1 MCFVGAWIDTLRQ
14 LAGGN
19 NNAEL
24 EASDA
29 GMLLTDTE
37 LLFANVQ
44 GVQRAQLTD
53 IAKVGREA
61 GELLISSNQGALIRG
76 PISAG
81 KEELTNFFAS
91 VRQVAARARQ
101 VSPPVLAMLAE
112 LPSVTAPLS
121 LTSQGV
127 SSDDPYA
134 TATPAAVPAT
144 MLMPP
149 PVVSEAVPMQANAPI
164 MSPPPG
170 YVTQQQANAAERER
184 FRTGFGQVKEELKSS
199 VPAGFW
205 LRVVASIIDSIVMNI
220 AQWILFA
227 IFAGGSLSLS
237 GLLSSQG
244 SSNFDPAAL
253 ATLGTGYLIATIA
266 SGVFGWLY
274 FALLES
280 GERQGTLG
288 KMALGLIV
296 TDLDQK
302 RIGFGRATA
311 RAFMRS
317 VIPLVASG
325 IYLTVIAANFSTLNN
340 FDADLDAT
348 QAYVGT
354 ILVGTLIFLIAI
366 CVPFVMAAFT
376 KKKQTLHDMVT
387 STLVLRK

>member
-1 MCFVGAWIDTLRQ
+1 VGAWIDTLRQ
-14 LAGGN
+14 QAGGT

-37 LLFANVQ
+37 LLFANMQ

-61 GELLISSNQGALIRG
+61 GELLISSSQGTLIRG
-76 PISAG
+76 PISAK
-81 KEELTNFFAS
+81 KEELTSFFAS

-101 VSPPVLAMLAE
+101 VSVPVSAE
-112 LPSVTAPLS
+112 MPTMTASNLSSVTP
-121 LTSQGV
+121 QEV
-127 SSDDPYA
+127 SSRDAYA
-134 TATPAAVPAT
+134 APAPPAIPAT
-144 MLMPP
+144 VMMPP
-149 PVVSEAVPMQANAPI
+149 PVIIEAVPASPSAPMMSAPPAPI
-164 MSPPPG
+164 A
-170 YVTQQQANAAERER
+170 QQQANAAERER
-184 FRTGFGQVKEELKSS
+184 FRAGFGQVKEELKLSA
-199 VPAGFW
+199 PAGFW
-205 LRVVASIIDSIVMNI
+205 LRVVAFIIDSIVMNI

-227 IFAGGSLSLS
+227 VFAGGSLGLS
-237 GLLSSQG
+237 GLLSSRG
-244 SSNFDPAAL
+244 SSGFDPAAL

-266 SGVFGWLY
+266 SGLFGWLY
-274 FALLES
+274 YALLES

-296 TDLDQK
+296 TDSDRK

-325 IYLTVIAANFSTLNN
+325 IYLAVIATNFSTLTN
-340 FDADLDAT
+340 FSADQDAA
-348 QAYVGT
+348 QAYAGT
-354 ILVGTLIFLIAI
+354 ILVSTLIFLIAI
-366 CVPFVMAAFT
+366 CVPFVLAGFT

-387 STLVLRK
+387 NTLVLRK